1 MDWLM
6 VPVAVAASVSALM
19 IGICYSILAAERGER
34 VRLSRAAISTFAR
47 ECAVH
52 WAYAALW
59 PFALGDASPTPS
71 GPTLDPPKS
80 NTPVLLVH
88 GYGVNA
94 GCLLV
99 LATTLRRRGF
109 RWVWPVTLRGRGLDA
124 QAESLADR
132 VDRLRQVTG
141 FEQVDLVCHSMGGV
155 VAAIYLQQGDNA
167 RKVRRLITLGTP
179 WRGSKLAVFGRR
191 DEADEMLYGHPR
203 LMALGPLQVPVTSLY
218 SRADHMV
225 IPSSSAV
232 VDWAETVEVP
242 WCGHME
248 LLFSARV
255 YRALVHLL
263 TRPAPG
269 ELPVELA
276 EATPEAEAPAP
287 LHDEQLA

>member
-1 MDWLM
+1 
-6 VPVAVAASVSALM
+6 
-19 IGICYSILAAERGER
+19 
-34 VRLSRAAISTFAR
+34 
-47 ECAVH
+47 
-52 WAYAALW
+52 
-59 PFALGDASPTPS
+59 
-71 GPTLDPPKS
+71 
-80 NTPVLLVH
+80 VLLLH

-99 LATTLRRRGF
+99 LATTLRQRGF

-132 VDRLRQVTG
+132 IDRLRQVTG

-155 VAAIYLQQGDNA
+155 VAALYLQQGDNA

-191 DEADEMLYGHPR
+191 DEAEEMLYGHPR
-203 LMALGPLQVPVTSLY
+203 LMALGPLPVPVTSLY

-269 ELPVELA
+269 EQAATPVEVDAA
-276 EATPEAEAPAP
+276 EPELPGLSPA
-287 LHDEQLA
+287 EQLA

>member
-19 IGICYSILAAERGER
+19 IGICYSILAVERGER

-52 WAYAALW
+52 WAYAALA
-59 PFALGDASPTPS
+59 PFGMGDTSPTPA
-71 GPTLDPPKS
+71 GPTLDPPQS
-80 NTPVLLVH
+80 RTPVLLVH

-99 LATTLRRRGF
+99 LATTLRQRGF

-124 QAESLADR
+124 QAASLAVR
-132 VDRLRQVTG
+132 IDRLRQVTG

-155 VAAIYLQQGDNA
+155 VAAIYLQ
-167 RKVRRLITLGTP
+167 
-179 WRGSKLAVFGRR
+179 RGSKLAVFGQR
-191 DEADEMLYGHPR
+191 DEAEEMLYGHPR
-203 LMALGPLQVPVTSLY
+203 LMALGPLPVPVTSLY
-218 SRADHMV
+218 SFTDHMV

-232 VDWAETVEVP
+232 VDWAESVEVP

-263 TRPAPG
+263 TRPGPG
-269 ELPVELA
+269 EPTPAPA
-276 EATPEAEAPAP
+276 EVTPEVDASAAQP
-287 LHDEQLA
+287 DEQLA